1 MKKYEAV
8 IILNPNLSTK
18 VDVFK
23 KDFEKLLSDN
33 SFKIIKTEDVGRRQL
48 AYSITNHN
56 KGHYILFNLEGD
68 PSKLLELETKIKY
81 NESIIRHLFLVVK
94 EHNGEDSSLFI
105 ESKNKKPEP
114 VEEVAKKEE
123 KAAVQEEVVET
134 KKEEPSLETEEG
146 KNSMSKYELPSK
158 FDHKDTDVLK
168 QFITETGKIIPAR
181 VTGISASNQRKVT
194 KSIKIARFLALLP
207 YTDMHQ

>member
-114 VEEVAKKEE
+114 VEEIAKKEK

-146 KNSMSKYELPSK
+146 EK
-158 FDHKDTDVLK
+158 
-168 QFITETGKIIPAR
+168 
-181 VTGISASNQRKVT
+181 
-194 KSIKIARFLALLP
+194 
-207 YTDMHQ
+207 